1 MTDGV
6 VKIHGRE
13 YKTVALR
20 VAEFKEQYPEW
31 SLVTELV
38 SADDETV
45 VMKAMV
51 LDENQRVRG
60 TGYAEEKRAA
70 SKINRTSAMENAET
84 SAIGRSLA
92 ACGFAG
98 TEFASADEVANA
110 IAQQNIDEQV
120 KEKVDEQVKE
130 KVDRLMAH
138 NAAVR
143 ENWSTVAY
151 MKTAYL
157 EKDALAFAEAWLE
170 LESDQV
176 KEALYL
182 APTKGGIFTTEERA
196 YLRSDEVNLAR
207 KEVING

>member
-20 VAEFKEQYPEW
+20 VAEFKEQHPEW
-31 SLVTELV
+31 SIVTELV
-38 SADDETV
+38 SADEDTV
-45 VMKAMV
+45 VMKALV
-51 LDENQRVRG
+51 LDQDQRIRG

-70 SKINRTSAMENAET
+70 SKINKFSAMENAET
-84 SAIGRSLA
+84 SAIGRALS

-120 KEKVDEQVKE
+120 KAQ
-130 KVDRLMAH
+130 VDRLMAH

-143 ENWSTVAY
+143 ENWATVAY
-151 MKTAYL
+151 MKEAFIA
-157 EKDALAFAEAWLE
+157 EDALAFAEAWLE
-170 LESDQV
+170 LDSDEV

-182 APTKGGIFTTEERA
+182 APTKGGVFTTEERA
-196 YLRSDEVNLAR
+196 YLRSNEVNQAR
-207 KEVING
+207 KEIING

>member
-20 VAEFKEQYPEW
+20 VAEFKEQHPEW
-31 SLVTELV
+31 SIVTELV

-45 VMKAMV
+45 VMKALV
-51 LDENQRVRG
+51 LDDCQRVRG
-60 TGYAEEKRAA
+60 TGYAEEKRSA
-70 SKINRTSAMENAET
+70 SKINKTSAMENAET

-120 KEKVDEQVKE
+120 NAQME
-130 KVDRLMAH
+130 RLLAH
-138 NAAVR
+138 NNAVR
-143 ENWSTVAY
+143 ENWDTVSY
-151 MKTAYL
+151 MKSAFL

-170 LESDQV
+170 IESDQV

-182 APTKGGIFTTEERA
+182 APSKGGVFTTEERA

-207 KEVING
+207 KEIVNG

>member
-20 VAEFKEQYPEW
+20 VAEFKERHPEW
-31 SLVTELV
+31 SIVTELV

-45 VMKAMV
+45 VMKALVM
-51 LDENQRVRG
+51 DQDQRIRG
-60 TGYAEEKRAA
+60 TGYAEEKRSA
-70 SKINRTSAMENAET
+70 SKINKTSAMENAET

-120 KEKVDEQVKE
+120 KEQVE
-130 KVDRLMAH
+130 RLMAH

-143 ENWSTVAY
+143 DNWPTVAY

-170 LESDQV
+170 LESDKV

-196 YLRSDEVNLAR
+196 YLKSNEVNLAR
-207 KEVING
+207 KEIING

>member
-20 VAEFKEQYPEW
+20 VAEFKEQHPEW
-31 SLVTELV
+31 SIVTELV

-45 VMKAMV
+45 VMKALV
-51 LDENQRVRG
+51 LDDCQRVRG
-60 TGYAEEKRAA
+60 TGYAEEKRSA
-70 SKINRTSAMENAET
+70 SKINKTSAMENAET

-120 KEKVDEQVKE
+120 NAQME
-130 KVDRLMAH
+130 RLLAH
-138 NAAVR
+138 NNAVR
-143 ENWSTVAY
+143 ENWDTVSY
-151 MKTAYL
+151 MKSAFL

-170 LESDQV
+170 IESDQV

-182 APTKGGIFTTEERA
+182 APSKGGVFTTEERA

-207 KEVING
+207 KEIANG

>member
-20 VAEFKEQYPEW
+20 VAEFKEQHPEW
-31 SLVTELV
+31 SIVTELV

-45 VMKAMV
+45 VMKALV
-51 LDENQRVRG
+51 LDDCQRVRG
-60 TGYAEEKRAA
+60 TGYAEEKRSA
-70 SKINRTSAMENAET
+70 SKINKTSAMENAET

-120 KEKVDEQVKE
+120 NAQME
-130 KVDRLMAH
+130 RLLAH
-138 NAAVR
+138 NNAVR
-143 ENWSTVAY
+143 ENWDTVSY
-151 MKTAYL
+151 MKSAFL

-170 LESDQV
+170 IESDQV

-182 APTKGGIFTTEERA
+182 APTKGGVFTTEERA

-207 KEVING
+207 KEIVNG

>member
-20 VAEFKEQYPEW
+20 VAEFNEQYPEW
-31 SLVTELV
+31 SIVTELV
-38 SADDETV
+38 SADDEAV
-45 VMKAMV
+45 VMKALV
-51 LDENQRVRG
+51 LDQDQRVRG

-70 SKINRTSAMENAET
+70 SKINKTSAMENAET

-120 KEKVDEQVKE
+120 SSQVAT
-130 KVDRLMAH
+130 LMAH
-138 NAAVR
+138 TAAVR
-143 ENWSTVAY
+143 DEWETVSY
-151 MKTAYL
+151 MKAAFV

-170 LESDQV
+170 LSDGE
-176 KEALYL
+176 KEALWL
-182 APTKGGIFTTEERA
+182 APSKGGVFTTEERA
-196 YLRSDEVNLAR
+196 YLRSNEVNAAR
-207 KEVING
+207 KEIING

>member
-20 VAEFKEQYPEW
+20 VAEFKEQHPEW
-31 SLVTELV
+31 SIVTELV

-45 VMKAMV
+45 VMKALVM
-51 LDENQRVRG
+51 DQDQRIRG
-60 TGYAEEKRAA
+60 TGYAEEKRSA
-70 SKINRTSAMENAET
+70 SKINKTSAMENAET

-110 IAQQNIDEQV
+110 IAQQNIDDQV
-120 KEKVDEQVKE
+120 KEQ
-130 KVDRLMAH
+130 VDRLMAH

-143 ENWSTVAY
+143 ENWDTVAY
-151 MKTAYL
+151 MKAAYL

-170 LESDQV
+170 LESDKV

-196 YLRSDEVNLAR
+196 YLKSNEVNLAR
-207 KEVING
+207 KDIING